1 LLFPAGAR
9 IRFTP
14 ELAWDDNT
22 NLDKARKLLEPIK
35 AKYGDALSWGDLI
48 VLAGTTAIESMV
60 SLGFRILNETFA
72 SWPGRSGLLFMC

>member
-1 LLFPAGAR
+1 MLITWCMHHLPAGAR

-22 NLDKARKLLEPIK
+22 NLDKARRLLEPIK

-48 VLAGTTAIESMV
+48 VMSGTVAIESMV
-60 SLGFRILNETFA
+60 R
-72 SWPGRSGLLFMC
+72 

>member
-1 LLFPAGAR
+1 MPKCCTCVGAR

-60 SLGFRILNETFA
+60 SLGSMWGGFDLGWLEVAGQR
-72 SWPGRSGLLFMC
+72 